1 MEFNPYHQWLG
12 LPAQVTAPN
21 HYELLGLRLGE
32 SSAELIGSAADQ
44 RTRRIEPFLPG
55 EQGLLARRLLDQIAA
70 ARRCL
75 LDAKAKAEYD
85 RQMDS
90 GQTGALPLPGIRP
103 LPPASGPIAAGG
115 AASPAA
121 SAPGGTSDSVPT
133 PTLTAPRPSRNG
145 VRPAPR
151 DLRDGLP
158 DTPPAVLTPA
168 QGMPPELRVPVMGKL
183 ALDGILAELA
193 QAMQDCR
200 QLYLSC
206 VPPSPG
212 FPPADMQQ
220 LAVSQDRLHRGLLA
234 KIYAAIAEADGR
246 WTYEEQ
252 RCVTAL
258 LQHVGVSW
266 SPDQLEATARKVARQ
281 GAKLDWQRLLQPFR
295 AIPELRA
302 RTADLETVIVR
313 VANLIAKADGVVADR
328 ETAVLHAIQ
337 EQVRAERPLD
347 AAPAA
352 VEADLPWVGPV
363 GPHRGQRVK
372 PDAGQLRDQCLG
384 KLDSLVG
391 LRQVKQEIRALADW
405 AFLQNQRRRAEL
417 PYEATDTR
425 FLFVG
430 RAGTGK
436 TQVARLLSEILAAS
450 GVLKRGQ
457 LIEANGFDL
466 VSREPGEAAKIVKAK
481 LREAIGGTLLI
492 EYAGALFSAG
502 ESSTAG
508 VLRALRQNM
517 VAHAGRLAVV
527 LADHSDRLL
536 NLLDRSG
543 DWQPLFRRY
552 WRFDDYRA
560 GELGQI
566 FQFHCSRSQ
575 YQVTPLAQIKLLLGF
590 DWQLRQD
597 ADRFGYG
604 HGVQRVFGRAV
615 HRLAGRIAGISPLTK
630 PLLTTFQDAD
640 IAFDGVPEQV
650 FANLTD
656 PQRRFTVCCPGC
668 HSVNVVGPEFLGIRV
683 ECTRCLQRFVCAWGE
698 LGNES
703 QVA

>member
-1 MEFNPYHQWLG
+1 
-12 LPAQVTAPN
+12 
-21 HYELLGLRLGE
+21 
-32 SSAELIGSAADQ
+32 
-44 RTRRIEPFLPG
+44 
-55 EQGLLARRLLDQIAA
+55 
-70 ARRCL
+70 
-75 LDAKAKAEYD
+75 
-85 RQMDS
+85 
-90 GQTGALPLPGIRP
+90 
-103 LPPASGPIAAGG
+103 
-115 AASPAA
+115 
-121 SAPGGTSDSVPT
+121 
-133 PTLTAPRPSRNG
+133 
-145 VRPAPR
+145 
-151 DLRDGLP
+151 
-158 DTPPAVLTPA
+158 
-168 QGMPPELRVPVMGKL
+168 MGKL
-183 ALDGILAELA
+183 ALDAILAELA

-206 VPPSPG
+206 VSPSPG
-212 FPPADMQQ
+212 FSPASVQQ

-234 KIYAAIAEADGR
+234 KIYATIAEADGR

-281 GAKLDWQRLLQPFR
+281 GAKQDWQRLLQPFR

-313 VANLIAKADGVVADR
+313 VANLIAKADGAVAAR

-337 EQVRAERPLD
+337 EQIRSERPLGD
-347 AAPAA
+347 GAGPPTPDACAAPAA
-352 VEADLPWVGPV
+352 VDADLPWVGAVAP
-363 GPHRGQRVK
+363 QQAKRVK
-372 PDAGQLRDQCLG
+372 SDAGQLREQCLAQ
-384 KLDSLVG
+384 LDSLVG

-466 VSREPGEAAKIVKAK
+466 VSREPGEAAKIIKAQ
-481 LREAIGGTLLI
+481 LREALGGTLLI

-502 ESSTAG
+502 ESSTAS

-630 PLLTTFQDAD
+630 PLLTTFHDAD
-640 IAFDGVPEQV
+640 IAFDGVPDEV
-650 FANLTD
+650 FANLAD

-668 HSVNVVGPEFLGIRV
+668 NSINVVGPEFLGIRV

-698 LGNES
+698 PENES